1 MPCGE
6 FKTSYRQ
13 LMGLLRWRIH
23 WAGLAAS
30 LPLIALFPLLV
41 RSDPYFI
48 GIATQVMIAAT
59 AVQGLNLI
67 LGYTGQISLAQ
78 GGLMAIGAYTFAILM
93 RDFNMP
99 WPLAMVLGAL
109 VAGLVG
115 VAFGSPAIKIKLF
128 YVAISTL
135 ALQFFVEFVVSSPTY
150 AHVFGG
156 SHGIYVGRLFPI
168 EVHHVATYY
177 VALVASALTTL
188 AVANISRTSLGR
200 ALKAVRDN
208 DVAAQV
214 LGIDVPKA
222 KLVAFGIG
230 SFFVGLAGTVWAIWI
245 AQINPEQ
252 FTLDTTLDHY
262 AILIFGGLGRVWGPW
277 VGSMIIIPLIEGLKL
292 FLPQIS
298 PAYGV
303 YLAPLKLII
312 LSSIIIT
319 LLIVEPKGVTEGL
332 RKVKEYFR
340 LWPYAYER
348 G

>member
-41 RSDPYFI
+41 RSDPYLI

-67 LGYTGQISLAQ
+67 LGYAGQISLAQ

-135 ALQFFVEFVVSSPTY
+135 ALQFFVEFMISSPNY
-150 AHVFGG
+150 AHIFGAPY
-156 SHGIYVGRLFPI
+156 GIYVGLLFTR
-168 EVHHVATYY
+168 EVHYVATYY
-177 VALVASALTTL
+177 VALVASVLATL

-222 KLVAFGIG
+222 KLAAFGIG
-230 SFFVGLAGTVWAIWI
+230 SFFVGLAGTIWAIWI
-245 AQINPEQ
+245 TQINPEQ
-252 FTLDTTLDHY
+252 FTLEMTLDHY

-319 LLIVEPKGVTEGL
+319 LLIVEPKGVMEGL